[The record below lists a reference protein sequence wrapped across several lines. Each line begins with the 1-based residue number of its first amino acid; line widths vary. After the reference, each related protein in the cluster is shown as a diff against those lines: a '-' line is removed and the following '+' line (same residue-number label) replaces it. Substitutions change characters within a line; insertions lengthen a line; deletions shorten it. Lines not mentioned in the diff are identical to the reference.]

1 MVSLLSAARD
11 LARVHDIARVLV
23 RHGFGEVVYRTGIGR
38 RAKPQAKEAKAKVK
52 EPDGE
57 LELELELTE
66 EDRRSQAEAKSM
78 SSAVR
83 ARRVLE
89 DLGPSFVKLGQII
102 STRTDVLPQELV
114 RELKKLQDAVPPV
127 PFSDIQSQIERSLGA
142 PIEEIFETFNPEPLA
157 AASIAQVHVA
167 TLRTEEGV
175 VKVAVKVQRPGIGD
189 TVKSDVD
196 ILHALAA
203 LVERTIPESK
213 IYSPIGLVQQ
223 FDRAI
228 TAELDFGTEA
238 DNAARFAEH
247 FEGYS
252 QVKFPKVYR
261 QASSKQVL
269 TLEFLDGKKI
279 YDAIAEGYDGK
290 KLARVAVD
298 IIVKQI
304 FEDGFFHADPHPGNV
319 LVMGTPERPIFAMLD
334 LGMVGRLSPRM
345 RDLTVDLMVAAVR
358 KDYEGIADALY
369 AVGTKT
375 KKVDM
380 NAYRAEV
387 SLLAEKYLDKQ
398 LKDIQISE
406 LIRDLVQGATK
417 YGLEIP
423 PDFMLVGKALM
434 TIEGVGKEIDPELDV
449 FTEVR
454 PLFLDILRKRYS
466 PERIAGEL
474 LRRVERLSG
483 ATYNVP
489 QQLSE
494 LLDDVALGRLVVRT
508 EALGAAQVTDR
519 LGRRISSSVVAAALM
534 LGGSWL
540 VAASHSVLG
549 GLLMVLAV
557 LLYLLHL
564 SLDTLRGLR
573 KK

>member
-11 LARVHDIARVLV
+11 LARVRDIARVLV
-23 RHGFGEVVYRTGIGR
+23 RHGFGEIVYRTGLGR
-38 RAKPQAKEAKAKVK
+38 KKGKEKD
-52 EPDGE
+52 PE
-57 LELELELTE
+57 LDAELSE
-66 EDRRSQAEAKSM
+66 EEQKGAAEAKQM

-102 STRTDVLPQELV
+102 STRTDILPADLV
-114 RELKKLQDAVPPV
+114 RELKKLQDSVPPV
-127 PFSDIQSQIERSLGA
+127 PFDDIKRQVEHSLGA
-142 PIEEIFETFNPEPLA
+142 PIEEVFETFDPEPLA
-157 AASIAQVHVA
+157 AASIAQVHCA
-167 TLRTEEGV
+167 TLKTDDGV

-196 ILHALAA
+196 ILHGLAA

-213 IYSPIGLVQQ
+213 IYSPVGLVQQ

-228 TAELDFGTEA
+228 TSELDFSTEA
-238 DNAARFAEH
+238 ENAIRFAEN
-247 FEGYS
+247 FEGYK
-252 QVKFPKVYR
+252 QVKFPKVYK

-269 TLEFLDGKKI
+269 TLEFLDGQKI
-279 YDAIAEGYDGK
+279 YDAMENGHDGK
-290 KLARVAVD
+290 KLARIAVD
-298 IIVKQI
+298 IVVKQI

-319 LVMGTPERPIFAMLD
+319 FVMGTPERPIFAMID

-369 AVGTKT
+369 AIGTKT

-387 SLLAEKYLDKQ
+387 SLLAEKYLGKQ
-398 LKDIQISE
+398 LKDIEISE

-449 FTEVR
+449 FNEVK
-454 PLFLDILRKRYS
+454 PLFLEILRKRYS
-466 PERIAGEL
+466 PERIGNEL

-494 LLDDVALGRLVVRT
+494 LLDDVALGRLVVKT
-508 EALGAAQVTDR
+508 EALQSGAITDR
-519 LGRRISSSVVAAALM
+519 LGRRISSGIVSSALM
-534 LGGSWL
+534 LSGAWL
-540 VAASHSVLG
+540 VAAEHHWLG
-549 GLLMVLAV
+549 GILMALAV
-557 LLYLLHL
+557 GLYLLHV